1 MVVFHQGAVRHPRE
15 LTASVLVLEHLSRWP
30 PRPMLHRHLNLRLSR
45 RLWLPGKY

>member
-15 LTASVLVLEHLSRWP
+15 LMASVLVLEHLSRWP
-30 PRPMLHRHLNLRLSR
+30 PRPDPAQAPEPKIKQ